1 MVERDGT
8 EREGGEC
15 EAREKVG
22 GEEEVGG
29 EGELFPLVNTRKHSR
44 ADRI

>member
-15 EAREKVG
+15 AAREAVG
-22 GEEEVGG
+22 GEEEVGV
-29 EGELFPLVNTRKHSR
+29 ER
-44 ADRI
+44 ASCFHHIPEAL